1 MDKRNNCYE
10 LSNVCAS
17 YPNGKK
23 DELVLE
29 NINLTVASG
38 DKVAIIGASGCGKST
53 LLKVLSGI
61 KPIYSG
67 ELLYQGQKLVRN
79 ERSIA
84 LMLQNDGLLLWKS
97 ITENTALPL
106 CFQKLPKKQ
115 ARERAEYLLNEMG
128 LKDAAKKYPAQ
139 LSGGQRQRAALARAL
154 ITEPKVLLLDEP
166 FSALDEFLREQ
177 MQDLLVKVGE
187 EHTFS
192 QVLVTH
198 SIEEAVYLS
207 EKIVIMHEG
216 KIKKTVA
223 NPLPQEA
230 RMNRTLDYYAFCREI
245 RGIFAEVS

>member
-38 DKVAIIGASGCGKST
+38 EKVAIIGASGCGKST

-106 CFQKLPKKQ
+106 CFQNIPRSFP
-115 ARERAEYLLNEMG
+115 AG
-128 LKDAAKKYPAQ
+128 KDNGQ
-139 LSGGQRQRAALARAL
+139 L
-154 ITEPKVLLLDEP
+154 
-166 FSALDEFLREQ
+166 
-177 MQDLLVKVGE
+177 
-187 EHTFS
+187 
-192 QVLVTH
+192 
-198 SIEEAVYLS
+198 
-207 EKIVIMHEG
+207 
-216 KIKKTVA
+216 
-223 NPLPQEA
+223 
-230 RMNRTLDYYAFCREI
+230 
-245 RGIFAEVS
+245 